1 MTKKKIIYIVLGV
14 VALVLVYFNYYGS
27 DKEVGDIKKIVETI
41 NAVYESDDYHVEAEK
56 EIDYLDEKE
65 SKFEKAKA
73 IIQGMIL
80 SGDNVFLDKDKN
92 LTLDTNI
99 LGISPNGW
107 EIKASELKFNKETK
121 ELVSTKPMYAKN
133 EEKGVEILA
142 NKFKTTISMDNIT
155 LEDGVVIKNKLFSI
169 LADKANYDNNTKII
183 TLEGNIKLSNRIGEV
198 GDINTLK
205 DVKSLE
211 NTSNNKKEKEISGT
225 FSKVYFNLNERNLYA
240 TDGFDMKYDE
250 VGLKGKDIVLNE
262 TTQSFKVTGDVKFT
276 YQDYIFDVSYI
287 EKEPNS
293 DIINVYGQIKGGNPI
308 YSVLADKGEYNI
320 NDKKIRIFGN
330 VDITSTKGEKLN
342 LDNFVYSSETKEA
355 DMYGNKIKYTSPTN
369 NLEAEYIHYNT
380 VTKEITTDKPFDS
393 WNEKGEGITGT
404 NVVYNLGTKDFYSKE
419 NITVKNK
426 DYGLTT
432 KNVTYKEETGIL
444 SAPEPYVIKSTDETS
459 TINGKSITYNKK
471 TGELTSPGEIIL
483 NNKGTIMKG
492 HDLVYN
498 NISGLGKL
506 QGPIPFENK
515 EDKMSGTAKEIIIKK
530 GDYVDLIGPIK
541 VKQDTTNMLVDNARY
556 SYKDELVHVNTPVKF
571 NDPVKSMVG
580 SVSSATYSPK
590 DSILK
595 GTNFNMKEPDRSAKA
610 QNIVLYNKEN
620 RRLELIGNA
629 YLSSGKDNISGPKI
643 VYYLDTKDA
652 ETPTNSI
659 IHYDQYTVKS
669 TYGKVNKESG
679 EIFVKNADVKSLD
692 GNDFS
697 SNQAKG
703 NINNVVHFTGNVKG
717 KSKQKE
723 GDVYFTGDKADLY
736 MSKVNNKYEAKK
748 VIVNTKSTFTQLNRK
763 IVSNYMELDLI
774 KKEVYAKDK
783 PVLTID
789 DGPKGNTLVKADDV
803 TGYIDQ
809 DLIKLNKN
817 VYVKNVNEKK
827 EEVVLTADRGAVT
840 KKMADV
846 YDRVKVVTKDS
857 VTTAN
862 EGHYDMENRKIRAK
876 GNVHVEY
883 QTDKSAGNVF
893 DNMTSTN
900 TKKTTKK

>member
-56 EIDYLDEKE
+56 EIDYLAEKE

-404 NVVYNLGTKDFYSKE
+404 NIVYNLGTKDFYSKE

-444 SAPEPYVIKSTDETS
+444 SAPEPYIIKSTDETS

-610 QNIVLYNKEN
+610 QSIVLYNKEN

-736 MSKVNNKYEAKK
+736 MSKVNDKYEAKK

-789 DGPKGNTLVKADDV
+789 DGEKGNTLVKADDV
-803 TGYIDQ
+803 TGYIDKE
-809 DLIKLNKN
+809 LIKLNKN
-817 VYVKNVNEKK
+817 VYVKNINEKK
-827 EEVVLTADRGAVT
+827 EETVLTADRGTVT
-840 KKMADV
+840 KQMADV

-857 VTTAN
+857 VITAN
-862 EGHYDMENRKIRAK
+862 EGHYDIVNRKIRAK
-876 GNVHVEY
+876 GNVHVDY
-883 QTDKSAGNVF
+883 TSDKSASSIFN
-893 DNMTSTN
+893 DMAS
-900 TKKTTKK
+900 TKKK

>member
-1 MTKKKIIYIVLGV
+1 MSKKKIIYIVLGV

-404 NVVYNLGTKDFYSKE
+404 NIVYNLGTKDFYSKE

-571 NDPVKSMVG
+571 NDSVKSMVG

-789 DGPKGNTLVKADDV
+789 DGEKGNTLVKADDV
-803 TGYIDQ
+803 TGYIDKE
-809 DLIKLNKN
+809 LIKLNKN
-817 VYVKNVNEKK
+817 VYVKNINEKK
-827 EEVVLTADRGAVT
+827 EETVLTADRGTVT
-840 KKMADV
+840 KQMADV

-857 VTTAN
+857 VITAN
-862 EGHYDMENRKIRAK
+862 EGHYDIVNRKIRAK
-876 GNVHVEY
+876 GNVHVDY
-883 QTDKSAGNVF
+883 TSDKSASSIFN
-893 DNMTSTN
+893 DMAS
-900 TKKTTKK
+900 TKKK

>member
-183 TLEGNIKLSNRIGEV
+183 TLEGNTKLSNRIGEV

-404 NVVYNLGTKDFYSKE
+404 NIVYNLGTKDFYSKE

-703 NINNVVHFTGNVKG
+703 NINNIVHFTGNVKG

-736 MSKVNNKYEAKK
+736 MSKVDDKYQAKK

-783 PVLTID
+783 PVLIID
-789 DGPKGNTLVKADDV
+789 DGEKGNTLVKADDV
-803 TGYIDQ
+803 TGYTDKE
-809 DLIKLNKN
+809 LIKLNKN
-817 VYVKNVNEKK
+817 VYVKNINEKK
-827 EEVVLTADRGAVT
+827 EETVLTADRGTVT
-840 KKMADV
+840 KQMADV

-857 VTTAN
+857 VITAN
-862 EGHYDMENRKIRAK
+862 EGHYDIVNRKIRAK
-876 GNVHVEY
+876 GNVHVDY
-883 QTDKSAGNVF
+883 TSGKSASSIFN
-893 DNMTSTN
+893 NTTST
-900 TKKTTKK
+900 KKK

>member
-1 MTKKKIIYIVLGV
+1 MSKKKIIYIVLGV

-404 NVVYNLGTKDFYSKE
+404 NIVYNLGTKDFYSKE

-789 DGPKGNTLVKADDV
+789 DGEKGNTLVKADDV
-803 TGYIDQ
+803 TGYIDKE
-809 DLIKLNKN
+809 LIKLNKN
-817 VYVKNVNEKK
+817 VYVKNINEKK
-827 EEVVLTADRGAVT
+827 EETVLTADRGTVT
-840 KKMADV
+840 KQMADV

-857 VTTAN
+857 VITAN
-862 EGHYDMENRKIRAK
+862 EGHYDIVNRKIRAK
-876 GNVHVEY
+876 GNVHVDY
-883 QTDKSAGNVF
+883 TSSKSASSIFN
-893 DNMTSTN
+893 DTTST
-900 TKKTTKK
+900 KK

>member
-169 LADKANYDNNTKII
+169 LADKANYNNNTKII

-404 NVVYNLGTKDFYSKE
+404 NIVYNLGTKDFYSKE

-432 KNVTYKEETGIL
+432 KNVTYKEDTGIL

-610 QNIVLYNKEN
+610 QSIVLYNKEN

-789 DGPKGNTLVKADDV
+789 DGEKGNTLVKADDV
-803 TGYIDQ
+803 NGYIDKK
-809 DLIKLNKN
+809 LIKLNKN
-817 VYVKNVNEKK
+817 VYVKNINEKK
-827 EEVVLTADRGAVT
+827 EETVLTADRGTVT
-840 KKMADV
+840 KQMADV

-857 VTTAN
+857 VITAN
-862 EGHYDMENRKIRAK
+862 EGHYDIVNRKIRAK
-876 GNVHVEY
+876 GNVHVDY
-883 QTDKSAGNVF
+883 TSDKSASSIFN
-893 DNMTSTN
+893 DMTSN
-900 TKKTTKK
+900 KK

>member
-80 SGDNVFLDKDKN
+80 SGDNVFLDKNKN

-107 EIKASELKFNKETK
+107 EIKASELKFNKEAK

-169 LADKANYDNNTKII
+169 LADKANYNNNTKII
-183 TLEGNIKLSNRIGEV
+183 TLEGNIKLSNRIGEI

-211 NTSNNKKEKEISGT
+211 NTSNNKKEKEMSGT
-225 FSKVYFNLNERNLYA
+225 FSKVYFDLNERNLYA
-240 TDGFDMKYDE
+240 TDGFDLKYDE
-250 VGLKGKDIVLNE
+250 VRLKGKNIVLNE
-262 TTQSFKVTGDVKFT
+262 TTQSLKVTDDVKFT
-276 YQDYIFDVSYI
+276 YQDYVFDVSYI

-293 DIINVYGQIKGGNPI
+293 DIINIYGKIKGGNPV
-308 YSVLADKGEYNI
+308 YSVLADKGEYNV
-320 NDKKIRIFGN
+320 NDRKIRIFGN

-355 DMYGNKIKYTSPTN
+355 DMYGNKIKYTSSTN
-369 NLEAEYIHYNT
+369 NLEAEYIHYST

-404 NVVYNLGTKDFYSKE
+404 NIVYNLGTKDFYSKE

-432 KNVTYKEETGIL
+432 KNVTYKEDTGIL
-444 SAPEPYVIKSTDETS
+444 SAPEPYVIKSIDETS

-556 SYKDELVHVNTPVKF
+556 SYKDGLVHVNTPVKF
-571 NDPVKSMVG
+571 NDSVKSMVG
-580 SVSSATYSPK
+580 SVNSATYSPK

-703 NINNVVHFTGNVKG
+703 NINDVVHFTGNVKG
-717 KSKQKE
+717 KSTQKE
-723 GDVYFTGDKADLY
+723 GDVYFTGDKVDLY
-736 MSKVNNKYEAKK
+736 MGKVNDKYEAKK
-748 VIVNTKSTFTQLNRK
+748 VIVDTKSTFTQLNRK

-774 KKEVYAKDK
+774 KKEIYAKDR
-783 PVLTID
+783 PILTID
-789 DGPKGNTLVKADDV
+789 DGEKGNTLVKADDV
-803 TGYIDQ
+803 TAYIDKE
-809 DLIKLNKN
+809 LIKLNKN
-817 VYVKNVNEKK
+817 VYVKNINEKK
-827 EEVVLTADRGAVT
+827 EETVLTAERGTVT
-840 KKMADV
+840 KQMADV
-846 YDRVKVVTKDS
+846 YDRVKIVTKDS

-862 EGHYDMENRKIRAK
+862 EGHYDMVNRKIRAK
-876 GNVHVEY
+876 GNVHVDY
-883 QTDKSAGNVF
+883 TGDKSA
-893 DNMTSTN
+893 STMFN
-900 TKKTTKK
+900 DMASTKKK

>member
-355 DMYGNKIKYTSPTN
+355 DMYGNKIRYTSPTN

-404 NVVYNLGTKDFYSKE
+404 NIVYNLGTKDFYSKE

-610 QNIVLYNKEN
+610 QSIVLYNKEN

-789 DGPKGNTLVKADDV
+789 DGEKGNTLVKADDV
-803 TGYIDQ
+803 TGYIDKE
-809 DLIKLNKN
+809 LIKLNKN
-817 VYVKNVNEKK
+817 VYVKNINEKK
-827 EEVVLTADRGAVT
+827 EETVLTADRGTVT
-840 KKMADV
+840 KQMADV

-857 VTTAN
+857 VITAN
-862 EGHYDMENRKIRAK
+862 EGHYDIVNRKIRAK
-876 GNVHVEY
+876 GNVHVDY
-883 QTDKSAGNVF
+883 TSDKSASSIFN
-893 DNMTSTN
+893 DMAS
-900 TKKTTKK
+900 TKKK

>member
-330 VDITSTKGEKLN
+330 VDITSTKDEKLN

-404 NVVYNLGTKDFYSKE
+404 NIVYNLGTKDFYSKE

-515 EDKMSGTAKEIIIKK
+515 EDKMSGTTKEIIIKK

-610 QNIVLYNKEN
+610 QSIVLYNKEN

-789 DGPKGNTLVKADDV
+789 DGEKGNTLVKADDV
-803 TGYIDQ
+803 TGYIDKE
-809 DLIKLNKN
+809 LIKLNKN
-817 VYVKNVNEKK
+817 VYVKNINEKK
-827 EEVVLTADRGAVT
+827 EETVLTADRGTVT
-840 KKMADV
+840 KQMADV

-857 VTTAN
+857 VITAN
-862 EGHYDMENRKIRAK
+862 EGHYDIVNRKIRAK
-876 GNVHVEY
+876 GNVHVDY
-883 QTDKSAGNVF
+883 TSGKSASSIFN
-893 DNMTSTN
+893 DTTST
-900 TKKTTKK
+900 KKK

>member
-1 MTKKKIIYIVLGV
+1 MSKKKIIYIVLGV

-80 SGDNVFLDKDKN
+80 SGDNVFLDKNKN

-107 EIKASELKFNKETK
+107 EIKASELKFNKEAK

-169 LADKANYDNNTKII
+169 LADKANYNNNTKII
-183 TLEGNIKLSNRIGEV
+183 TLEGNIKLSNRIGEI

-211 NTSNNKKEKEISGT
+211 NTSNNKKEKEMSGT
-225 FSKVYFNLNERNLYA
+225 FSKVYFDLNERNLYA
-240 TDGFDMKYDE
+240 TDGFDLKYDE
-250 VGLKGKDIVLNE
+250 VRLKGKNIVLNE
-262 TTQSFKVTGDVKFT
+262 TTQSLKVTDDVKFT
-276 YQDYIFDVSYI
+276 YQDYVFDVSYI

-293 DIINVYGQIKGGNPI
+293 DIINIYGKIKGGNPV
-308 YSVLADKGEYNI
+308 YSVLADKGEYNV
-320 NDKKIRIFGN
+320 NDRKIRIFGN

-355 DMYGNKIKYTSPTN
+355 DMYGNKIKYTSSTN
-369 NLEAEYIHYNT
+369 NLEAEYIHYST

-404 NVVYNLGTKDFYSKE
+404 NIVYNLGTKDFYSKE

-556 SYKDELVHVNTPVKF
+556 SYKDGLVHVNTPVKF
-571 NDPVKSMVG
+571 NDSVKSMVG
-580 SVSSATYSPK
+580 SVNSATYSPK

-703 NINNVVHFTGNVKG
+703 NINDVVHFTGNVKG
-717 KSKQKE
+717 KSTQKE
-723 GDVYFTGDKADLY
+723 GDVYFTGDKVDLY
-736 MSKVNNKYEAKK
+736 MGKVNDKYEAKK
-748 VIVNTKSTFTQLNRK
+748 VIVDTKSTFTQLNRK

-774 KKEVYAKDK
+774 KKEIYAKDR
-783 PVLTID
+783 PILTID
-789 DGPKGNTLVKADDV
+789 DGEKGNTLVKADDV
-803 TGYIDQ
+803 TAYIDKE
-809 DLIKLNKN
+809 LIKLNKN
-817 VYVKNVNEKK
+817 VYVKNINEKK
-827 EEVVLTADRGAVT
+827 EETVLTAERGTVT
-840 KKMADV
+840 KQMADV
-846 YDRVKVVTKDS
+846 YDRVKIVTKDS

-862 EGHYDMENRKIRAK
+862 EGHYDMVNRKIRAK
-876 GNVHVEY
+876 GNVHVDY
-883 QTDKSAGNVF
+883 TGDKSA
-893 DNMTSTN
+893 STIFN
-900 TKKTTKK
+900 DMASTKKK

>member
-1 MTKKKIIYIVLGV
+1 MSKKKIIYIVLGV

-80 SGDNVFLDKDKN
+80 SGDNVFLDKNKN

-107 EIKASELKFNKETK
+107 EIKASELKFNKEAK

-183 TLEGNIKLSNRIGEV
+183 TLEGNIKLSNRIGEI

-355 DMYGNKIKYTSPTN
+355 DMYGNKIKYTSSTN
-369 NLEAEYIHYNT
+369 NLEAEYIHYST

-404 NVVYNLGTKDFYSKE
+404 NIVYNLGTKDFYSKE

-703 NINNVVHFTGNVKG
+703 NINDVVHFTGNVKG
-717 KSKQKE
+717 KSTQKE
-723 GDVYFTGDKADLY
+723 GDVYFTGDKVDLY
-736 MSKVNNKYEAKK
+736 MGKVNDKYEAKK
-748 VIVNTKSTFTQLNRK
+748 VIVDTKSTFTQLNRK

-774 KKEVYAKDK
+774 KKEIYAKDR
-783 PVLTID
+783 PILTID
-789 DGPKGNTLVKADDV
+789 DGEKGNTLVKADDV
-803 TGYIDQ
+803 TAYIDKE
-809 DLIKLNKN
+809 LIKLNKN
-817 VYVKNVNEKK
+817 VYVKNINEKK
-827 EEVVLTADRGAVT
+827 EETVLTADRGTVT
-840 KKMADV
+840 KEMADV
-846 YDRVKVVTKDS
+846 YNRVKIVTKDS

-862 EGHYDMENRKIRAK
+862 EGHYDMVNRKIRAK
-876 GNVHVEY
+876 GNVHVDY
-883 QTDKSAGNVF
+883 TGDKSA
-893 DNMTSTN
+893 STIFN
-900 TKKTTKK
+900 DMASTKKK

>member
-1 MTKKKIIYIVLGV
+1 MSKKKIIYIVLGV
-14 VALVLVYFNYYGS
+14 VVLVLVYFNYYGS

-80 SGDNVFLDKDKN
+80 SGDNVFLDKNKN

-107 EIKASELKFNKETK
+107 EIKASELKFNKEAK

-169 LADKANYDNNTKII
+169 LADKANYNNSSKII
-183 TLEGNIKLSNRIGEV
+183 TLEGNIRLSNGIGEV

-205 DVKSLE
+205 DVKDIP
-211 NTSNNKKEKEISGT
+211 NNSINKNDKEMSGT
-225 FSKVYFNLNERNLYA
+225 FSKVYFDLNERNLYA
-240 TDGFDMKYDE
+240 TDGFDLKYDE
-250 VGLKGKDIVLNE
+250 VGLRGKNIVLNE
-262 TTQSFKVTGDVKFT
+262 TTQSLKVTDDVKFT
-276 YQDYIFDVSYI
+276 YQDYVFDVSYI

-293 DIINVYGQIKGGNPI
+293 DIINIYGKIKGGNPV
-308 YSVLADKGEYNI
+308 YSVLADKGEYNV

-330 VDITSTKGEKLN
+330 VDITSTKGEKLV
-342 LDNFVYSSETKEA
+342 LDNVVYSSATKEA
-355 DMYGNKIKYTSPTN
+355 DMYGNKIKYTSPEN

-380 VTKEITTDKPFDS
+380 VTKEVTTNKPFDS
-393 WNEKGEGITGT
+393 WNQKGEGLTGT
-404 NVVYNLGTKDFYSKE
+404 SISYNLGTKDFYSKE

-432 KNVTYKEETGIL
+432 KNVTYKEDTGIL
-444 SAPEPYVIKSTDETS
+444 SAPEPYVIKSIDETS

-556 SYKDELVHVNTPVKF
+556 SYKDGLVHVNTPVKF
-571 NDPVKSMVG
+571 NDSVKSMVG
-580 SVSSATYSPK
+580 SVNSATYSPK

-703 NINNVVHFTGNVKG
+703 NINDVVHFTGNVKG
-717 KSKQKE
+717 KSTQKE
-723 GDVYFTGDKADLY
+723 GDVYFTGDKVDLY
-736 MSKVNNKYEAKK
+736 MGKVNDKYEAKK
-748 VIVNTKSTFTQLNRK
+748 VIVDTKSTFTQLNRK
-763 IVSNYMELDLI
+763 IDSNYLELDLI
-774 KKEVYAKDK
+774 KKEVYARKN

-789 DGPKGNTLVKADDV
+789 DGPKGSTLVKADDV
-803 TGYIDQ
+803 TAYIDKE
-809 DLIKLNKN
+809 LIKLNKN
-817 VYVKNVNEKK
+817 VYVKNINEKK
-827 EEVVLTADRGAVT
+827 EETVLTAERGTVT
-840 KKMADV
+840 KQMADV
-846 YDRVKVVTKDS
+846 YDRVKIVTKDS

-862 EGHYDMENRKIRAK
+862 EGHYDMVNRKIRAK
-876 GNVHVEY
+876 GNVHVDY
-883 QTDKSAGNVF
+883 TGDKSA
-893 DNMTSTN
+893 STIFN
-900 TKKTTKK
+900 DMASTKKK

>member
-404 NVVYNLGTKDFYSKE
+404 NIVYNLGTKDFYSKE

-610 QNIVLYNKEN
+610 QSIVLYNKEN

-703 NINNVVHFTGNVKG
+703 NINNIVHFTGNVKG

-789 DGPKGNTLVKADDV
+789 DGEKGNTLVKADDV
-803 TGYIDQ
+803 TGYIDKE
-809 DLIKLNKN
+809 LIKLNKN
-817 VYVKNVNEKK
+817 VYVKNINEKK
-827 EEVVLTADRGAVT
+827 EETVLTADRGTVT
-840 KKMADV
+840 KQMADV

-857 VTTAN
+857 VITAN
-862 EGHYDMENRKIRAK
+862 EGHYDIVNRKIRAK
-876 GNVHVEY
+876 GNVHVDY
-883 QTDKSAGNVF
+883 TSDKSASSIFN
-893 DNMTSTN
+893 DTTSN
-900 TKKTTKK
+900 KK

>member
-404 NVVYNLGTKDFYSKE
+404 NIVYNLGTKDFYSKE

-471 TGELTSPGEIIL
+471 TGELTSPGEIML

-789 DGPKGNTLVKADDV
+789 DGEKGNTLVKADDV
-803 TGYIDQ
+803 TGYIDKE
-809 DLIKLNKN
+809 LIKLNKN
-817 VYVKNVNEKK
+817 VYVKNINEKK
-827 EEVVLTADRGAVT
+827 EETVLTADRGTVT
-840 KKMADV
+840 KQMADV

-857 VTTAN
+857 VITAN
-862 EGHYDMENRKIRAK
+862 EGHYDIVNRKIRAK
-876 GNVHVEY
+876 GNVHVDY
-883 QTDKSAGNVF
+883 TSGKSASSIFN
-893 DNMTSTN
+893 DTTST
-900 TKKTTKK
+900 KKK

>member
-121 ELVSTKPMYAKN
+121 ELVSIKPMYAKN

-404 NVVYNLGTKDFYSKE
+404 NIVYNLGTKDFYSKE

-703 NINNVVHFTGNVKG
+703 NINNIVHFTGNVKG

-789 DGPKGNTLVKADDV
+789 DGEKGNTLVKADDV
-803 TGYIDQ
+803 TGYIDKE
-809 DLIKLNKN
+809 LIKLNKN
-817 VYVKNVNEKK
+817 VYVKNINEKK
-827 EEVVLTADRGAVT
+827 EETVLTADRGTVT
-840 KKMADV
+840 KQMADV

-857 VTTAN
+857 VITAN
-862 EGHYDMENRKIRAK
+862 EGHYDIVNRKIRAK
-876 GNVHVEY
+876 GNVHVDY
-883 QTDKSAGNVF
+883 TSDKSASSIFN
-893 DNMTSTN
+893 DTTST
-900 TKKTTKK
+900 KKK

>member
-355 DMYGNKIKYTSPTN
+355 DMYGNKIKYTSSTN
-369 NLEAEYIHYNT
+369 NLEAEYIHYST
-380 VTKEITTDKPFDS
+380 VTKDITTDKPFDS

-404 NVVYNLGTKDFYSKE
+404 NIVYNLGTKDFYSKE

-789 DGPKGNTLVKADDV
+789 DGEKGNTIVKADDV
-803 TGYIDQ
+803 TGYIDKE
-809 DLIKLNKN
+809 LIKLNKN
-817 VYVKNVNEKK
+817 VYVKNINEKK
-827 EEVVLTADRGAVT
+827 EETVLTADRGTVT
-840 KKMADV
+840 KQMADV

-857 VTTAN
+857 VITAN
-862 EGHYDMENRKIRAK
+862 EGHYDIVNRKIRAK
-876 GNVHVEY
+876 GNVHVDY
-883 QTDKSAGNVF
+883 TSDKSA
-893 DNMTSTN
+893 STIFN
-900 TKKTTKK
+900 DMASTKKK

>member
-1 MTKKKIIYIVLGV
+1 MSKKKIIYIVLGV

-133 EEKGVEILA
+133 KEKGVEILA

-404 NVVYNLGTKDFYSKE
+404 NIVYNLGTKDFYSKE

-444 SAPEPYVIKSTDETS
+444 SAPEPYIIKSTDETS

-659 IHYDQYTVKS
+659 IHYDQYTIKS
-669 TYGKVNKESG
+669 SYAKVNKESG

-789 DGPKGNTLVKADDV
+789 DGEKGNTLVKADDV
-803 TGYIDQ
+803 TGYIDKE
-809 DLIKLNKN
+809 LIKLNKN
-817 VYVKNVNEKK
+817 VYVKNINEKK
-827 EEVVLTADRGAVT
+827 EETVLTADRGTVT
-840 KKMADV
+840 KQMADV

-857 VTTAN
+857 VITAN
-862 EGHYDMENRKIRAK
+862 EGHYDIVNRKIRAK
-876 GNVHVEY
+876 GNVHVDY
-883 QTDKSAGNVF
+883 TSDKSA
-893 DNMTSTN
+893 STIFN
-900 TKKTTKK
+900 DMASTKKK

>member
-404 NVVYNLGTKDFYSKE
+404 NIVYNLGTKDFYSKE

-432 KNVTYKEETGIL
+432 KNVTYKEDTGIL

-789 DGPKGNTLVKADDV
+789 DGEKGNTLVKADDV
-803 TGYIDQ
+803 TGYIDKE
-809 DLIKLNKN
+809 LIKLNKN
-817 VYVKNVNEKK
+817 VYVKNINEKK
-827 EEVVLTADRGAVT
+827 EETVLTADRGTVT
-840 KKMADV
+840 KQMADV

-857 VTTAN
+857 VITAN
-862 EGHYDMENRKIRAK
+862 EGHYDIVNRKIRAK
-876 GNVHVEY
+876 GNVHVDY
-883 QTDKSAGNVF
+883 TSDKSASSIFN
-893 DNMTSTN
+893 DTTST
-900 TKKTTKK
+900 KKK

>member
-404 NVVYNLGTKDFYSKE
+404 NIVYNLGTKDFYSKE

-703 NINNVVHFTGNVKG
+703 NINNIVHFTGNVKG

-736 MSKVNNKYEAKK
+736 MSKVNDKYEAKK

-789 DGPKGNTLVKADDV
+789 DGEKGNTLVKADDV
-803 TGYIDQ
+803 TGYIDKE
-809 DLIKLNKN
+809 LIKLNKN
-817 VYVKNVNEKK
+817 VYVKNINEKK
-827 EEVVLTADRGAVT
+827 EETVLTADRGTVT
-840 KKMADV
+840 KQMADV
-846 YDRVKVVTKDS
+846 YDRVKVVTKDL
-857 VTTAN
+857 VITAN
-862 EGHYDMENRKIRAK
+862 EGHYDIVNRKIRAK
-876 GNVHVEY
+876 GNVHVDY
-883 QTDKSAGNVF
+883 TSDKSASSIFN
-893 DNMTSTN
+893 DMTST
-900 TKKTTKK
+900 KKK

>member
-121 ELVSTKPMYAKN
+121 KLVSTKPMYAKN

-404 NVVYNLGTKDFYSKE
+404 NIVYNLGTKDFYSKE

-703 NINNVVHFTGNVKG
+703 NINNIVHFTGNVKG

-736 MSKVNNKYEAKK
+736 MSKVNDKYEAKK

-789 DGPKGNTLVKADDV
+789 DGEKGNTLVKADDV
-803 TGYIDQ
+803 TGYIDKE
-809 DLIKLNKN
+809 LIKLNKN
-817 VYVKNVNEKK
+817 VYVKNINEKK
-827 EEVVLTADRGAVT
+827 EETVLTADRGTVT
-840 KKMADV
+840 KQMADV

-857 VTTAN
+857 VITAN
-862 EGHYDMENRKIRAK
+862 EGHYDIVNRKIRAK
-876 GNVHVEY
+876 GNVHVDY
-883 QTDKSAGNVF
+883 TSDKSASSIFN
-893 DNMTSTN
+893 DTTST
-900 TKKTTKK
+900 KK

>member
-1 MTKKKIIYIVLGV
+1 MSKKKIIYIVLGV

-404 NVVYNLGTKDFYSKE
+404 NIVYNLGTKDFYSKE

-432 KNVTYKEETGIL
+432 KNVTYKEDTGIL

-530 GDYVDLIGPIK
+530 GDYVDLNGPIK

-789 DGPKGNTLVKADDV
+789 DGEKGNTLVKADDV
-803 TGYIDQ
+803 TGYIDKE
-809 DLIKLNKN
+809 LIKLNKN
-817 VYVKNVNEKK
+817 VYVKNINEKK
-827 EEVVLTADRGAVT
+827 EETVLTADRGTVT
-840 KKMADV
+840 KQMADV

-857 VTTAN
+857 VITAN
-862 EGHYDMENRKIRAK
+862 EGHYDIVNRKIRAK
-876 GNVHVEY
+876 GNVHVDY
-883 QTDKSAGNVF
+883 TSDKSASSIFN
-893 DNMTSTN
+893 DTTST
-900 TKKTTKK
+900 KK

>member
-293 DIINVYGQIKGGNPI
+293 DIINIYGQIKGGNPI

-404 NVVYNLGTKDFYSKE
+404 NIVYNLGTKDFYSKE

-444 SAPEPYVIKSTDETS
+444 SAPEPYIIKSTDETS

-703 NINNVVHFTGNVKG
+703 NINNIVHFTGNVKG

-736 MSKVNNKYEAKK
+736 MSKVNDKYEAKK

-789 DGPKGNTLVKADDV
+789 DGENGNTLVKADDV
-803 TGYIDQ
+803 TGYIDKE
-809 DLIKLNKN
+809 LIKLNKN
-817 VYVKNVNEKK
+817 VYVKNINEKK
-827 EEVVLTADRGAVT
+827 EETVLTADRGTVT
-840 KKMADV
+840 KQMADV

-857 VTTAN
+857 VITAN
-862 EGHYDMENRKIRAK
+862 EGHYDIVNRKIRAK
-876 GNVHVEY
+876 GNVHVDY
-883 QTDKSAGNVF
+883 TSGKSASSIFN
-893 DNMTSTN
+893 NTTST
-900 TKKTTKK
+900 KK

>member
-1 MTKKKIIYIVLGV
+1 MSKKKIIYIVLGV

-404 NVVYNLGTKDFYSKE
+404 NIVYNLGTKDFYSKE

-789 DGPKGNTLVKADDV
+789 DGEKGNTLVKADDV
-803 TGYIDQ
+803 TGYIDKE
-809 DLIKLNKN
+809 LIKLNKN
-817 VYVKNVNEKK
+817 VYVKNINEKK
-827 EEVVLTADRGAVT
+827 EETVLTADRGTVT
-840 KKMADV
+840 KQMADV

-857 VTTAN
+857 VITAN
-862 EGHYDMENRKIRAK
+862 EGHYDIVNRKIRAK
-876 GNVHVEY
+876 GNVHVDY
-883 QTDKSAGNVF
+883 TSDKSASSIFN
-893 DNMTSTN
+893 DTTST
-900 TKKTTKK
+900 KKK

>member
-404 NVVYNLGTKDFYSKE
+404 NIVYNLGTKDFYSKE

-610 QNIVLYNKEN
+610 QSIVLYNKEN

-703 NINNVVHFTGNVKG
+703 NINNIVHFTGNVKG

-736 MSKVNNKYEAKK
+736 MSKVNDKYQAKK

-789 DGPKGNTLVKADDV
+789 DGEKGNTLVKADDV
-803 TGYIDQ
+803 TGYIDKE
-809 DLIKLNKN
+809 LIKLNKN
-817 VYVKNVNEKK
+817 VYVKNINEKK
-827 EEVVLTADRGAVT
+827 EETVLTADRGTVT
-840 KKMADV
+840 KQMADV

-857 VTTAN
+857 VITAN
-862 EGHYDMENRKIRAK
+862 EGHYDIVNRKIRAK
-876 GNVHVEY
+876 GNVHVDY
-883 QTDKSAGNVF
+883 TSGKSASSIFN
-893 DNMTSTN
+893 NTTST
-900 TKKTTKK
+900 KK

>member
-404 NVVYNLGTKDFYSKE
+404 NIVYNLGTKDFYSKE

-595 GTNFNMKEPDRSAKA
+595 GTNFNMKEPDKSAKA

-620 RRLELIGNA
+620 RRLELTGNA

-789 DGPKGNTLVKADDV
+789 DGEKGNTLVKADDV
-803 TGYIDQ
+803 TGYIDKE
-809 DLIKLNKN
+809 LIKLNKN
-817 VYVKNVNEKK
+817 VYVKNINEKK
-827 EEVVLTADRGAVT
+827 EETVLTADRGTVT
-840 KKMADV
+840 KQMADV

-857 VTTAN
+857 VITAN
-862 EGHYDMENRKIRAK
+862 EGHYDIVNRKIRAK
-876 GNVHVEY
+876 GNVHVDY
-883 QTDKSAGNVF
+883 TSDKSASSIFN
-893 DNMTSTN
+893 DMTST
-900 TKKTTKK
+900 KKK

>member
-1 MTKKKIIYIVLGV
+1 MSKKKIIYIVLGV

-404 NVVYNLGTKDFYSKE
+404 NIVYNLGTKDFYSKE

-595 GTNFNMKEPDRSAKA
+595 GTNFNMKEPDRSARA
-610 QNIVLYNKEN
+610 QNIVLYNKDE
-620 RRLELIGNA
+620 RKLELVGNA
-629 YLSSGKDNISGPKI
+629 YISSGNDNISGPKI

-652 ETPTNSI
+652 ETPTNSVI
-659 IHYDQYTVKS
+659 NYDQYTIKS
-669 TYGKVNKESG
+669 SYAKVNRESG
-679 EIFVKNADVKSLD
+679 AVFAKKADVKSID
-692 GNDFS
+692 GNEFS
-697 SNQAKG
+697 ANQAKG
-703 NINNVVHFTGNVKG
+703 NTNDVVHFTGNVKG

-723 GDVYFTGDKADLY
+723 GDVFFTGDKADLY
-736 MSKVNNKYEAKK
+736 MS
-748 VIVNTKSTFTQLNRK
+748 
-763 IVSNYMELDLI
+763 LI
-774 KKEVYAKDK
+774 
-783 PVLTID
+783 L
-789 DGPKGNTLVKADDV
+789 
-803 TGYIDQ
+803 
-809 DLIKLNKN
+809 
-817 VYVKNVNEKK
+817 
-827 EEVVLTADRGAVT
+827 
-840 KKMADV
+840 
-846 YDRVKVVTKDS
+846 
-857 VTTAN
+857 
-862 EGHYDMENRKIRAK
+862 
-876 GNVHVEY
+876 
-883 QTDKSAGNVF
+883 
-893 DNMTSTN
+893 
-900 TKKTTKK
+900 

>member
-1 MTKKKIIYIVLGV
+1 MSKKKIIYIVLGV

-404 NVVYNLGTKDFYSKE
+404 NIVYNLGTKDFYSKE

-471 TGELTSPGEIIL
+471 TGELTSPDEIIL

-556 SYKDELVHVNTPVKF
+556 LYKDELVHVNTPVKF

-703 NINNVVHFTGNVKG
+703 NINNIVHFTGNVKG

-723 GDVYFTGDKADLY
+723 GDVYFTGDKAAFF
-736 MSKVNNKYEAKK
+736 SR
-748 VIVNTKSTFTQLNRK
+748 ST
-763 IVSNYMELDLI
+763 
-774 KKEVYAKDK
+774 
-783 PVLTID
+783 
-789 DGPKGNTLVKADDV
+789 
-803 TGYIDQ
+803 
-809 DLIKLNKN
+809 
-817 VYVKNVNEKK
+817 
-827 EEVVLTADRGAVT
+827 
-840 KKMADV
+840 
-846 YDRVKVVTKDS
+846 
-857 VTTAN
+857 
-862 EGHYDMENRKIRAK
+862 
-876 GNVHVEY
+876 
-883 QTDKSAGNVF
+883 
-893 DNMTSTN
+893 
-900 TKKTTKK
+900 

>member
-1 MTKKKIIYIVLGV
+1 MSKKKIIYIVLGV
-14 VALVLVYFNYYGS
+14 VVLVLVYFNYYGS

-80 SGDNVFLDKDKN
+80 SGDNVFLDKNKN

-107 EIKASELKFNKETK
+107 EIKASELKFNKEAK

-169 LADKANYDNNTKII
+169 LADKANYNNSSKII
-183 TLEGNIKLSNRIGEV
+183 TLEGNIRLSNGIGEV

-205 DVKSLE
+205 DVKDIP
-211 NTSNNKKEKEISGT
+211 NNSINKNDKEMSGT
-225 FSKVYFNLNERNLYA
+225 FSKVYFDLNERNLYA
-240 TDGFDMKYDE
+240 TDGFDLKYDE
-250 VGLKGKDIVLNE
+250 VGLRGKNIVLNE
-262 TTQSFKVTGDVKFT
+262 TTQSLKVTDDVKFT
-276 YQDYIFDVSYI
+276 YQDYVFDVSYI

-293 DIINVYGQIKGGNPI
+293 DIINIYGKIKGGNPV
-308 YSVLADKGEYNI
+308 YSVLADKGEYNV

-330 VDITSTKGEKLN
+330 VDITSTKGEKLV
-342 LDNFVYSSETKEA
+342 LDNVVYSSATKEA
-355 DMYGNKIKYTSPTN
+355 DMYGNKIKYTSPEN

-380 VTKEITTDKPFDS
+380 VTKEVTTNKPFDS
-393 WNEKGEGITGT
+393 WNQKGEGLTGT
-404 NVVYNLGTKDFYSKE
+404 SISYNLGTKDFYSKE

-432 KNVTYKEETGIL
+432 KNVTYKEDTGIL
-444 SAPEPYVIKSTDETS
+444 SAPEPYVIKSIDETS

-556 SYKDELVHVNTPVKF
+556 SYKDGLVHVNTPVKF
-571 NDPVKSMVG
+571 NDSVKSMVG
-580 SVSSATYSPK
+580 SVNSATYSPK

-703 NINNVVHFTGNVKG
+703 NINDVVHFTGNVKG
-717 KSKQKE
+717 KSTQKE
-723 GDVYFTGDKADLY
+723 GDVYFTGDKVDLY
-736 MSKVNNKYEAKK
+736 MGKVNDKYEAKK
-748 VIVNTKSTFTQLNRK
+748 VIVDTKSTFTQLNRK

-774 KKEVYAKDK
+774 KKEIYAKDR
-783 PVLTID
+783 PILTID
-789 DGPKGNTLVKADDV
+789 DGEKGNTLVKADDV
-803 TGYIDQ
+803 TAYIDKE
-809 DLIKLNKN
+809 LIKLNKN
-817 VYVKNVNEKK
+817 VYVKNINEKK
-827 EEVVLTADRGAVT
+827 EETVLTAERGTVT
-840 KKMADV
+840 KQMADV
-846 YDRVKVVTKDS
+846 YDRVKIVTKDS

-862 EGHYDMENRKIRAK
+862 EGHYDMVNRKIRAK
-876 GNVHVEY
+876 GNVHVDY
-883 QTDKSAGNVF
+883 TGDKSA
-893 DNMTSTN
+893 STIFN
-900 TKKTTKK
+900 DMASTKKK

>member
-293 DIINVYGQIKGGNPI
+293 DIINIYGQIKGGNPI

-404 NVVYNLGTKDFYSKE
+404 NIVYNLGTKDFYSKE

-789 DGPKGNTLVKADDV
+789 DGEKGNTLLKADDV
-803 TGYIDQ
+803 TGYIDKE
-809 DLIKLNKN
+809 LIKLNKN
-817 VYVKNVNEKK
+817 VYVKNINEKK
-827 EEVVLTADRGAVT
+827 EETVLTAERGTVT
-840 KKMADV
+840 KQMADV

-857 VTTAN
+857 VITAN
-862 EGHYDMENRKIRAK
+862 EGHYDIVNRKIRAK
-876 GNVHVEY
+876 GNVHVDY
-883 QTDKSAGNVF
+883 TSGKSASSIFN
-893 DNMTSTN
+893 DTTST
-900 TKKTTKK
+900 KK

>member
-404 NVVYNLGTKDFYSKE
+404 NIVYNLGTKDFYSKE

-703 NINNVVHFTGNVKG
+703 NINNIVHFTGNVKG

-736 MSKVNNKYEAKK
+736 MSKVNDKYEAKK

-789 DGPKGNTLVKADDV
+789 DGEKGNTLVKADDV
-803 TGYIDQ
+803 TGYIDKE
-809 DLIKLNKN
+809 LIKLNKN
-817 VYVKNVNEKK
+817 VYVKNINEKK
-827 EEVVLTADRGAVT
+827 EETVLTADRGTVT
-840 KKMADV
+840 KQMADV

-857 VTTAN
+857 VITAN
-862 EGHYDMENRKIRAK
+862 EGHYDIVNRKIRAK
-876 GNVHVEY
+876 GNVHVDY
-883 QTDKSAGNVF
+883 TSDKSASSIFN
-893 DNMTSTN
+893 DMTST
-900 TKKTTKK
+900 KK

>member
-1 MTKKKIIYIVLGV
+1 MSKKKIIYIVLGV

-107 EIKASELKFNKETK
+107 KIKASELKFNKETK

-404 NVVYNLGTKDFYSKE
+404 NIVYNLGTKDFYSKE

-471 TGELTSPGEIIL
+471 TGELISPGEIIL

-736 MSKVNNKYEAKK
+736 MSKVDDKYQAKK

-789 DGPKGNTLVKADDV
+789 DGEKGNTLVKADDV
-803 TGYIDQ
+803 TGYIDKE
-809 DLIKLNKN
+809 LIKLNKN
-817 VYVKNVNEKK
+817 VYVKNINEKK
-827 EEVVLTADRGAVT
+827 EETVLTADRGTVT
-840 KKMADV
+840 KQMADV

-857 VTTAN
+857 VITAN
-862 EGHYDMENRKIRAK
+862 EGHYDIVNRKIRAK
-876 GNVHVEY
+876 GNVHVDY
-883 QTDKSAGNVF
+883 TSGKSASSIFN
-893 DNMTSTN
+893 DTTST
-900 TKKTTKK
+900 KK

>member
-1 MTKKKIIYIVLGV
+1 MSKKKIIYIAMGLIAVVLGY
-14 VALVLVYFNYYGS
+14 LNYFGS
-27 DKEVGDIKKIVETI
+27 DKEVGDIKKIIETI
-41 NAVYESDDYHVEAEK
+41 NAVYESDDIRVEAEK
-56 EIDYLDEKE
+56 EIDYVDEKE

-73 IIQGMIL
+73 TIQGMLL
-80 SGDNVFLDKDKN
+80 SGDNAFLDKDKN

-107 EIKASELKFNKETK
+107 EIKASELKYNKETQ
-121 ELVSTKPMYAKN
+121 ELVSVKPMYAKN
-133 EEKGVEILA
+133 AEKGIEVLA

-404 NVVYNLGTKDFYSKE
+404 NIVYNLGTKD
-419 NITVKNK
+419 
-426 DYGLTT
+426 
-432 KNVTYKEETGIL
+432 VTYKEETGIL

-571 NDPVKSMVG
+571 NDSVKSMVG

-659 IHYDQYTVKS
+659 IHYDQYIVKS

-703 NINNVVHFTGNVKG
+703 NINDIVHFTGNVKG

-736 MSKVNNKYEAKK
+736 MSKVNDKYEAKK

-789 DGPKGNTLVKADDV
+789 DGEKGNTLVKADDV
-803 TGYIDQ
+803 TGYIDKE
-809 DLIKLNKN
+809 LIKLNKN
-817 VYVKNVNEKK
+817 VYVKNINEKK
-827 EEVVLTADRGAVT
+827 EETVLTADRGTVT
-840 KKMADV
+840 KQMADV

-857 VTTAN
+857 VITAN
-862 EGHYDMENRKIRAK
+862 EGHYDIVNRKIRAK
-876 GNVHVEY
+876 GNVHVDY
-883 QTDKSAGNVF
+883 TSDKSASSIFN
-893 DNMTSTN
+893 DMTST
-900 TKKTTKK
+900 KKK

>member
-404 NVVYNLGTKDFYSKE
+404 NIVYNLGTKDFYSKE

-432 KNVTYKEETGIL
+432 KNVTYKEDTGIL

-530 GDYVDLIGPIK
+530 GDYVDLNGPIK

-703 NINNVVHFTGNVKG
+703 NINNIVHFTGNVKG

-736 MSKVNNKYEAKK
+736 MSKVNDKYEAKK

-789 DGPKGNTLVKADDV
+789 DGEKGNTLVKADDV
-803 TGYIDQ
+803 TGYIDKE
-809 DLIKLNKN
+809 LIKLNKN
-817 VYVKNVNEKK
+817 VYVKNINEKK
-827 EEVVLTADRGAVT
+827 EETVLTADRGTVT
-840 KKMADV
+840 KQMADV

-857 VTTAN
+857 VITAN
-862 EGHYDMENRKIRAK
+862 EGHYDIVNRKIRAK
-876 GNVHVEY
+876 GNVHVDY
-883 QTDKSAGNVF
+883 TSDKSASSIFN
-893 DNMTSTN
+893 DMTST
-900 TKKTTKK
+900 KK

>member
-459 TINGKSITYNKK
+459 AINGKSITYNKK

-541 VKQDTTNMLVDNARY
+541 VKQDTTNMFVDNARY

-629 YLSSGKDNISGPKI
+629 YLSSEKNNISGPKI

-659 IHYDQYTVKS
+659 IHYNQYTVKS

-736 MSKVNNKYEAKK
+736 MSKVNDKYQAKK
-748 VIVNTKSTFTQLNRK
+748 VIVDTKSTFTQLNRK

-789 DGPKGNTLVKADDV
+789 DGEKGNTLVKADDV
-803 TGYIDQ
+803 TGYIDKE
-809 DLIKLNKN
+809 LIKLNKN
-817 VYVKNVNEKK
+817 VYVKNINEKK
-827 EEVVLTADRGAVT
+827 EETVLTADRGTVT
-840 KKMADV
+840 KQMADV

-857 VTTAN
+857 VITAN
-862 EGHYDMENRKIRAK
+862 EGHYDIVNRKIRAK
-876 GNVHVEY
+876 GNVHVDY
-883 QTDKSAGNVF
+883 TSDKSASSIFN
-893 DNMTSTN
+893 DTTST
-900 TKKTTKK
+900 KKK

>member
-73 IIQGMIL
+73 VIQGMIL

-404 NVVYNLGTKDFYSKE
+404 NIVYNLGTKDFYSKE

-789 DGPKGNTLVKADDV
+789 DGEKGNTLVKADDV
-803 TGYIDQ
+803 TGYIDKE
-809 DLIKLNKN
+809 LIKLNKN
-817 VYVKNVNEKK
+817 VYVKNINEKK
-827 EEVVLTADRGAVT
+827 EETVLTADRGTVT
-840 KKMADV
+840 KQMADV

-857 VTTAN
+857 VITAN
-862 EGHYDMENRKIRAK
+862 EGHYDIVNRKIRAK
-876 GNVHVEY
+876 GNVHVDY
-883 QTDKSAGNVF
+883 TGDKSTSTIFN
-893 DNMTSTN
+893 DMTST
-900 TKKTTKK
+900 KKK